1 MKTLQVFILACLL
14 LKNLEAVPL
23 ASFYSFGSSA
33 GDTSLPRNDDGY
45 SSLITLTTRFPYFGT
60 NPNTL
65 YVSVLISSVC
75 VTTSMAVGIVIML
88 EKASRN
94 CLAGECINFH

>member
-14 LKNLEAVPL
+14 LKNVEAVPL

-45 SSLITLTTRFPYFGT
+45 SSLISLSTAFPYFGT
-60 NPNTL
+60 NHMSGDYKL
-65 YVSVLISSVC
+65 K
-75 VTTSMAVGIVIML
+75 MAVAKPRDIGL
-88 EKASRN
+88 S
-94 CLAGECINFH
+94 CP

>member
-1 MKTLQVFILACLL
+1 MKPLQVFILACLL
-14 LKNLEAVPL
+14 LKLNVEAVPL

-45 SSLITLTTRFPYFGT
+45 SPLITLTTAFPYFGT

-65 YVSVLISSVC
+65 YVSVH
-75 VTTSMAVGIVIML
+75 
-88 EKASRN
+88 E
-94 CLAGECINFH
+94 